1 MFICFGIFIV
11 EHYLIESSRTITFD
25 DYVDVFYLI
34 MSAWTLIELKEYLEF
49 GNLLLKVFTF

>member
-1 MFICFGIFIV
+1 M
-11 EHYLIESSRTITFD
+11 ESSRTIIFD

-49 GNLLLKVFTF
+49 GSLLLKVFTF